1 MPTSQLKRDTQML
14 NQHPEKLSLEGFM
27 GGQANFHLNLK
38 EKTPKA
44 SRTSSWD
51 K

>member
-1 MPTSQLKRDTQML
+1 MPTSQLKRDTQVL
-14 NQHPEKLSLEGFM
+14 NQHSKKLSLEDFK

-44 SRTSSWD
+44 SRTHS
-51 K
+51 

>member
-14 NQHPEKLSLEGFM
+14 NQHPEKLSLESFM

-44 SRTSSWD
+44 SRTSSWEN
-51 K
+51 